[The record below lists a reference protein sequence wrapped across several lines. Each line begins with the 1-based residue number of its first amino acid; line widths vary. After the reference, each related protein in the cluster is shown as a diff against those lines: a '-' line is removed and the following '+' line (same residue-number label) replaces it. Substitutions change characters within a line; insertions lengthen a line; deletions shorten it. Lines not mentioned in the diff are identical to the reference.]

1 METHTQTEPRLH
13 AAKVI
18 AIAQEEWP
26 VHCQCTSR
34 TAPKL
39 LCDAACPAS
48 FILQTP
54 FPFCFPSSRATSPA
68 SVVPVDLI
76 DPSSDLGDLRPL
88 LPPASLVLPFLH
100 PCS

>member
-39 LCDAACPAS
+39 LCDAACPAP
-48 FILQTP
+48 FILQKP
-54 FPFCFPSSRATSPA
+54 PSRFVSRHL
-68 SVVPVDLI
+68 VPH
-76 DPSSDLGDLRPL
+76 PL
-88 LPPASLVLPFLH
+88 PV
-100 PCS
+100 